1 VNTVRRSDERGH
13 ARHGWLDTRHTFS
26 FADYYDP
33 THMGFRALRVIN
45 EDRVAAGQ
53 GFGPHPH
60 RDMEILTWVISG
72 AVQHGDSMGNRA
84 IVRPGEVQRMT
95 AGTGVVHSE
104 VNPSADEELHLL
116 QIWILPE
123 RQGLEPSYEQRAHQ
137 DADRSGKLLLVASG
151 DEHDGVVRVHQDVSL
166 YTALLAPGD
175 RVEHALRAGR
185 HAWLQVIR
193 GELDA
198 NGATL
203 RSGDGLAVSGEAG
216 LALAARAPSEVLLFD
231 LA

>member
-1 VNTVRRSDERGH
+1 VKTVRRSEERGH

-26 FADYYDP
+26 FADYHDP
-33 THMGFRALRVIN
+33 AHMGFRALRVIN

-60 RDMEILTWVISG
+60 RDMEILTWVVSG
-72 AVQHGDSMGNRA
+72 AVQHGDSMGNDA
-84 IVRPGEVQRMT
+84 IVRPGELQRMT

-104 VNPSADEELHLL
+104 VNPSPDEELHLL

-123 RQGLEPSYEQRAHQ
+123 RRGLEPGYEQRAH
-137 DADRSGKLLLVASG
+137 DDRDRQGRLLLVASG
-151 DEHDGVVRVHQDVSL
+151 DERDDAIRVHQDVAL
-166 YTALLAPGD
+166 YTALLEPGD
-175 RVEHALRAGR
+175 RVEHTLRAGR

-193 GELDA
+193 GDLDA
-198 NGATL
+198 GGEPL
-203 RSGDGLAVSGEAG
+203 RDGDGLAASGEPS
-216 LALAARAPSEVLLFD
+216 LVLAARATSEVLLFD